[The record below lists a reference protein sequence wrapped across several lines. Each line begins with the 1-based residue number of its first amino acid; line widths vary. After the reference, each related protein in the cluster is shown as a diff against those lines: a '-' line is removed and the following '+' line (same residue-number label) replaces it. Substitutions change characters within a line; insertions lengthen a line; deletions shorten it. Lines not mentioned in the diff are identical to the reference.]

1 MIERKELGKIKTA
14 TFGLGG
20 YQDCQIG
27 FWLTLGGDSW
37 GVSAGKS
44 GAWALERDKYC
55 KWTEEDRRAALADSA
70 WELAQTLKQAK
81 VNSVQELVGTP
92 IEATFDGNMLKSWRV
107 LTEVL

>member
-1 MIERKELGKIKTA
+1 VSERKELGKITAA

-27 FWLTLGGDSW
+27 FWLTFGVEGCGVGD
-37 GVSAGKS
+37 GR

-55 KWTEEDRRAALADSA
+55 KWTEEDRRSGIADAGMLLA
-70 WELAQTLKQAK
+70 ETLKKAK
-81 VNSVQELVGTP
+81 KNNVKDLVGTP
-92 IEATFDGNMLKSWRV
+92 VEVTFEGNMIKSWRV

>member
-1 MIERKELGKIKTA
+1 MNERKELGKIKAA

-27 FWLTLGGDSW
+27 FWLTLGGEGW
-37 GVSAGKS
+37 GVTAGS
-44 GAWALERDKYC
+44 GAWALERDKHC

-70 WELAQTLKQAK
+70 WKLAETLKEAK
-81 VNSVQELVGTP
+81 KHSVQDLVGVP
-92 IEATFDGNMLKSWRV
+92 VEVTFDGNMLKSWRV